1 MGIVNIVEYTTALA
15 NVIVTLKRV
24 QIVQGMYPTYRPC
37 PFFGKIWMNVW
48 AALTAIYITI
58 M

>member
-1 MGIVNIVEYTTALA
+1 MSIKERLIPMGIVNIVEYTTALA

-37 PFFGKIWMNVW
+37 PFFGKI
-48 AALTAIYITI
+48 
-58 M
+58 